1 VYPLAARR
9 RGDQGTVLI
18 RVLVTAEGL
27 AASVGIDKSSGHPAL
42 DEAAFLMRPGE
53 LSGILES
60 PMGLH
65 LLRCDNVEPGGPVPL
80 SRVRDRMG
88 VLLRGW
94 RSPISTQ
101 AKHQMSTAGLAL
113 DARGLAVDLDASLAA
128 RRLPQ
133 PDSQTH
139 RVDLSRLVSRY
150 IGETEKNLGAVF
162 NDAPPGRAL
171 LEYDESASL
180 FGKR

>member
-1 VYPLAARR
+1 MIERLYPGVYLTELPCDPRPIEGVSPPPDWTQLNPTDPGVTLVQLLAFVSETLLWRDKLVPELRARPHW
-9 RGDQGTVLI
+9 GVAQ
-18 RVLVTAEGL
+18 GL
-27 AASVGIDKSSGHPAL
+27 AVADPNAS
-42 DEAAFLMRPGE
+42 EAP
-53 LSGILES
+53 
-60 PMGLH
+60 
-65 LLRCDNVEPGGPVPL
+65 NVEV
-80 SRVRDRMG
+80 S
-88 VLLRGW
+88 
-94 RSPISTQ
+94 
-101 AKHQMSTAGLAL
+101 AGLAL
-113 DARGLAVDLDASLAA
+113 DARGLTVDLDASLAA